1 MAELA
6 ILMPSQNY
14 SMLSE
19 TRATRSIYHVY
30 SVYLVTA
37 QYSEAS
43 HEWQEVPIHQGNV
56 TTCHIGI
63 NAKPFHEPPP
73 HTWVLNHYIC
83 LAVLMQVMSSGRL
96 NLHAPLKC
104 KYKELL
110 MSPFL
115 SYKMSCGVWE
125 QPTALGSM
133 LRRFIWLLIR
143 TILLYLR
150 DHNLEHYLQRNK
162 ARINIYYQ
170 GHQWMQKNRR
180 NCKQMVCSMGYHF
193 SHCPFTENVTWDW
206 KRANKRAIH
215 AKDSSL
221 EKLMAAL

>member
-1 MAELA
+1 
-6 ILMPSQNY
+6 MPSQNY

-30 SVYLVTA
+30 SVYLPIVTA

-73 HTWVLNHYIC
+73 HTWVLDHYIC
-83 LAVLMQVMSSGRL
+83 LAVLMRVVLSGRL
-96 NLHAPLKC
+96 NFHTPLKC
-104 KYKELL
+104 KYKQLL

-125 QPTALGSM
+125 QPTALGST

-143 TILLYLR
+143 TIPLYLR
-150 DHNLEHYLQRNK
+150 DCNLAIVQHVSWPL
-162 ARINIYYQ
+162 
-170 GHQWMQKNRR
+170 
-180 NCKQMVCSMGYHF
+180 
-193 SHCPFTENVTWDW
+193 FTWIVTNWW
-206 KRANKRAIH
+206 ATKS
-215 AKDSSL
+215 AKH
-221 EKLMAAL
+221 